1 MASFLQENY
10 HQRTDVVY
18 SCAFWIA
25 QVPFAEFECNQPNAD
40 LADLWSTELQFGQF
54 WKKINIYNFHV

>member
-10 HQRTDVVY
+10 RQQNRT
-18 SCAFWIA
+18 
-25 QVPFAEFECNQPNAD
+25 QVPFAFEFECNQPNAD

-54 WKKINIYNFHV
+54 WKKINIYNFHM